1 MNTKQVNQLNLNT
14 MAAEQSVVELIFE
27 QHNLLSDADF
37 KSWMLNN
44 YDELKDQHK
53 LEVMGAYDIGQE
65 DAYESGFS
73 NKGALVFYKETY
85 G

>member
-1 MNTKQVNQLNLNT
+1 

-27 QHNLLSDADF
+27 NHNELSNVDF
-37 KSWMLNN
+37 TSWLINN
-44 YDELKDQHK
+44 YEELKDQHK

>member
-1 MNTKQVNQLNLNT
+1 
-14 MAAEQSVVELIFE
+14 MAAEQTTIELIFE

-37 KSWMLNN
+37 TSWMLNN

-73 NKGALVFYKETY
+73 NKGAIAFYKETY

>member
-1 MNTKQVNQLNLNT
+1 

-27 QHNLLSDADF
+27 KQNELTIDDFNLWLIS
-37 KSWMLNN
+37 N
-44 YDELKDQHK
+44 YEELKDQHK
-53 LEVMGAYDIGQE
+53 VEVMGAYDIGQE

-73 NKGALVFYKETY
+73 THGSSVFYKETY

>member
-1 MNTKQVNQLNLNT
+1 

-73 NKGALVFYKETY
+73 NKGAIAFYKETY

>member
-1 MNTKQVNQLNLNT
+1 

-27 QHNLLSDADF
+27 NHNELSNVDF
-37 KSWMLNN
+37 TSWLINN
-44 YDELKDQHK
+44 YEELKDQHK

-73 NKGALVFYKETY
+73 NKGAMAFYKETY
-85 G
+85 GQ